1 MVKKTNE
8 SKLRE
13 LQELEFVAI
22 DLNLY
27 LDTHP
32 DDDEAIKKLNEH
44 YEKLKTLRETYESE
58 VTMLFSHHI
67 KNEKDLDQ
75 WINDPWPWEKQ

>member
-1 MVKKTNE
+1 MPKKSE
-8 SKLRE
+8 SKLKE
-13 LQELEFVAI
+13 LQEIEFALV

-32 DDDEAIKKLNEH
+32 EDDEAVKKLAEFSEKAEALRED
-44 YEKLKTLRETYESE
+44 YEKNETI
-58 VTMLFSHHI
+58 LFSQHI
-67 KNEKDLDQ
+67 RNEVDLSK

>member
-1 MVKKTNE
+1 MPKKSE

-13 LQELEFVAI
+13 LQEIEFALV

-32 DDDEAIKKLNEH
+32 EDDEAVKKLAEFSEKAEALRED
-44 YEKLKTLRETYESE
+44 YEKNETI
-58 VTMLFSHHI
+58 LFSQHI
-67 KNEKDLDQ
+67 RNEVDQ
-75 WINDPWPWEKQ
+75 SKWINDPWPWEKQ

>member
-1 MVKKTNE
+1 MQKKSE

-13 LQELEFVAI
+13 LQEVEFAVI

-32 DDDEAIKKLNEH
+32 EDDEAVKKLAEYSEQMEALRED
-44 YEKLKTLRETYESE
+44 YEKNETI
-58 VTMLFSHHI
+58 LFSHHI
-67 KNEKDLDQ
+67 KNEVDLSK
-75 WINDPWPWEKQ
+75 WINDPWPWETQ